1 MFRVNSDF
9 NKNLYKKNF
18 IDATDRTITSGTATI
33 QNSKFYFLN
42 SQSVQVVKQNHQTTD
57 LVFNFNE
64 QLKYTKTNTSGD
76 YFVFGFSI
84 GGLSTGVTFRVNYL
98 LNGSIEDTWE
108 FTTDSPT
115 QSNVQ
120 FQTFFKDF
128 FNQAN
133 GGSVDFTIEVLA
145 NPLQAD
151 ILNFYLDG
159 FYLLEKKTDNFITNF
174 VKGGNPTM
182 WVDRTDLTNTPT
194 LNANTDNIQ
203 QLQINTE
210 GNGYGIDYLNL
221 LDADGKVTPINLN
234 DVISVDFAFTIVTP
248 SGNDRFVDIKAIV
261 DGNVYRAETHK
272 LLKGTGNDDFVSVSW
287 VLPVKQAMKLNGLQI
302 ALNPNSACTVKNR
315 YINVVRIHE
324 AL

>member
-1 MFRVNSDF
+1 MFRAISDF
-9 NKNLYKKNF
+9 NRNLYKKNF
-18 IDATDRTITSGTATI
+18 IDANDKTITSGTATI

-42 SQSVQVVKQNHQTTD
+42 NQSVQVIKHNHQTTD
-57 LVFNFNE
+57 LVFNFNQ

-84 GGLSTGVTFRVNYL
+84 GGLSVGVTFRVNYL
-98 LNGSIEDTWE
+98 LNNNIEDTWE

-120 FQTFFKDF
+120 FQSFFKDF

-133 GGSVDFTIEVLA
+133 NGSIDFTIEVLA
-145 NPLQAD
+145 NPLQNN
-151 ILNFYLDG
+151 ILTFYLDG
-159 FYLLEKKTDNFITNF
+159 FYLLEKKTDNFINNF

-182 WVDRTDLTNTPT
+182 WIDRTDLTNTPT

-210 GNGYGIDYLNL
+210 GNSYANEHLNL
-221 LDADGKVTPINLN
+221 LDANGKVTPINLN
-234 DVISVDFAFTIVTP
+234 DVISVDFACTIVTP
-248 SGNDRFVDIKAIV
+248 SGPDRYIDIKAIV
-261 DGNVYRAETHK
+261 DGNVYRSETHK
-272 LLKGTGNDDFVSVSW
+272 LLKGSGNDDFVSVSW
-287 VLPVKQAMKLNGLQI
+287 ILPVKQSMKLNGLLI
-302 ALNPNSACTVKNR
+302 GLNPNSSCTVKNR
-315 YINVVRIHE
+315 YINVVRVHE

>member
-1 MFRVNSDF
+1 MFRVHSDF
-9 NKNLYKKNF
+9 NRNLYKKNF
-18 IDATDRTITSGTATI
+18 IDANDTTITSGTATI

-42 SQSVQVVKQNHQTTD
+42 TQSVQVIKQNHQTTD
-57 LVFNFNE
+57 LIFNFNQ

-84 GGLSTGVTFRVNYL
+84 GGLPEGVNFKVNYL
-98 LNGSIEDTWE
+98 LNNNIEDTWE

-120 FQTFFKDF
+120 FESFFKDF

-133 GGSVDFTIEVLA
+133 NGSIDFTIEVLS
-145 NPLQAD
+145 NPLQNNV
-151 ILNFYLDG
+151 LTFYLDG
-159 FYLLEKKTDNFITNF
+159 FYLLEKKTDNFINNF

-182 WVDRTDLTNTPT
+182 WIDRTDLTNTPT
-194 LNANTDNIQ
+194 LTANTDNIQ

-210 GNGYGIDYLNL
+210 GNGYGNQHLDL
-221 LDADGKVTPINLN
+221 LDADGKVTPINEN
-234 DVISVDFAFTIVTP
+234 DVISVDFAFTIETP
-248 SGNDRFVDIKAIV
+248 SGTDRFVEIKAIV
-261 DGNVYRAETHK
+261 DGVVYRGETHK
-272 LLKGTGNDDFVSVSW
+272 LLKGAGNDDFVSVSW
-287 VLPVKQAMKLNGLQI
+287 IFPIKTAIKLNGLQI
-302 ALNPNSACTVKNR
+302 GLKPNSSCTIKNR

>member
-1 MFRVNSDF
+1 MQCAF
-9 NKNLYKKNF
+9 NNNL
-18 IDATDRTITSGTATI
+18 
-33 QNSKFYFLN
+33 
-42 SQSVQVVKQNHQTTD
+42 
-57 LVFNFNE
+57 NFNY
-64 QLKYTKTNTSGD
+64 K
-76 YFVFGFSI
+76 
-84 GGLSTGVTFRVNYL
+84 
-98 LNGSIEDTWE
+98 
-108 FTTDSPT
+108 
-115 QSNVQ
+115 
-120 FQTFFKDF
+120 
-128 FNQAN
+128 
-133 GGSVDFTIEVLA
+133 
-145 NPLQAD
+145 
-151 ILNFYLDG
+151 
-159 FYLLEKKTDNFITNF
+159 
-174 VKGGNPTM
+174 KGGNPTM